1 MKTTAQISVVI
12 ADDHPFLRE
21 GVRSFLSTE
30 PDIAVI
36 GMGGNGAEALQLIE
50 EHHPTI
56 LVTDVRMPVMDGLQL
71 LAELRRR
78 ALPTRAVVLSVG
90 GDPTDIVELFE
101 AGAAGYVLKDRA
113 VSDLVEVIHAVAEG
127 QVAIGADVVPAPDLP
142 VDNLPHGLTASEIA
156 VLALLARG
164 LRGDDISTRLEIS
177 VDAVAATEASL
188 RRKLG
193 AETTSELLIAALREG
208 LIAL

>member
-30 PDIAVI
+30 PGIAVI

-50 EHHPTI
+50 EHHPAI

-90 GDPTDIVELFE
+90 GDPADIVELLE

-127 QVAIGADVVPAPDLP
+127 RVAIGADVVPAPDLP
-142 VDNLPHGLTASEIA
+142 ADNVPHGLTTSEIA

-164 LRGDDISTRLEIS
+164 LRGDDISTRLGIN
-177 VDAVAATEASL
+177 VDVVAAAEASL

-193 AETTSELLIAALREG
+193 AETAAELLITALREG